1 MTNNT
6 VQQMLIDFNKEF
18 TKIVLPDDA
27 VTVVRPQAGLLKSLM
42 ENDAP
47 IIKICPPQANA
58 DIFFD
63 VLKNVAGI
71 VVKIKPDLEG
81 DINKI
86 LSALPAAAEARELFV
101 MQAFTPG
108 TNLLESFLESFN
120 EEISHESL
128 VFILNH
134 AVKPFMKLYARKVSA
149 FFDPE
154 QWLKGAC
161 PVCGGRPSLA
171 LLEKEG
177 GKRYLYCGMCEVRW
191 RIQRLGCPYCPSK
204 ESRFFNVEGKEQYRV
219 YYCDNCHGYIKTIN
233 EAKRFDSS
241 NLDLFWEDINTVHL
255 DLLAMQ
261 EGYVNQPINW
271 IGR

>member
-27 VTVVRPQAGLLKSLM
+27 VTVVRPQAGLLKSF
-42 ENDAP
+42 DVP
-47 IIKICPPQANA
+47 IIEVCPPQANA
-58 DIFFD
+58 DMFFD
-63 VLKNVAGI
+63 VFKDVAGI
-71 VVKIKPDLEG
+71 IVKHKPDLEG

-101 MQAFTPG
+101 IQAFTPG
-108 TNLLESFLESFN
+108 TNLLESFN
-120 EEISHESL
+120 EELSPESL
-128 VFILNH
+128 GFILNH
-134 AVKPFMKLYARKVSA
+134 AVKPFMKQYAHMVSA
-149 FFDPE
+149 FFAPE

-161 PVCGGRPSLA
+161 PVCGGKPTMA

-177 GKRYLYCGMCEVRW
+177 GKRYLYCGVCEVRW
-191 RIQRLGCPYCPSK
+191 RIQRLGCPYCSSN
-204 ESRFFNVEGKEQYRV
+204 ESRFFNVEGMEQYRV

-233 EAKRFDSS
+233 EAMMSDSS

-255 DLLAMQ
+255 DLLALQ
-261 EGYVNQPINW
+261 EGYVNQPIE
-271 IGR
+271 IT